1 MSKLFAY
8 RCQQDRTTEL
18 SDRMFNRNVPDT
30 ALEPVYNYRPAHTRR
45 TVMPIMDCRKMATS
59 NLVYPTYNTSQF
71 NPGTDTAPFS
81 GFVTAIDTESEL
93 FSVNKKLDK
102 CDQTSYYP
110 NSSSDMF
117 ENDYLY
123 KNSNKKCLKSHT
135 LLNKHEQFNPFNPN
149 KCGLGRQLFSN
160 HTRQQRLGIDL
171 NKEKKENKNED

>member
-18 SDRMFNRNVPDT
+18 SDRMFNRNIPDT

-45 TVMPIMDCRKMATS
+45 TVMPIMDCRKVTNS
-59 NLVYPTYNTSQF
+59 LVYPTYNTTQF

-81 GFVTAIDTESEL
+81 GFATAIDTESEL
-93 FSVNKKLDK
+93 FSVDKKLENCDK
-102 CDQTSYYP
+102 RSYYP

-123 KNSNKKCLKSHT
+123 KNSNRMKNSHN
-135 LLNKHEQFNPFNPN
+135 LLNKYEQFNPFNPN